1 MILDL
6 FLSPGRLIARLFFWN
21 KKRTY
26 RSLRKRSGSG
36 PGIFLLSLLIWLTV
50 IGGVLYTVDQTG
62 LLHTTLDTGIETAS
76 QAEPLLKQPAASV
89 EPELT
94 PFIETPA
101 TEEQTA
107 TEHLMINP
115 SQEVEMWLVVLHT
128 IPKKARDEAERRQ
141 AQYLVKGLVVEILDT
156 DAFPKLQSG
165 YWIIA
170 QGPFDDRTSALA
182 AADIVKTFNA
192 GLRVLRGL

>member
-1 MILDL
+1 MIIDL
-6 FLSPGRLIARLFFWN
+6 FLSPGRLIARLFFLDR
-21 KKRTY
+21 KRAY

-36 PGIFLLSLLIWLTV
+36 PGVFLLSLLVWLALV
-50 IGGVLYTVDQTG
+50 GGVLYAVDQTG
-62 LLHTTLDTGIETAS
+62 LLHTALDAGIKAATQS
-76 QAEPLLKQPAASV
+76 EPLLQQPATSV
-89 EPELT
+89 EPEPA
-94 PFIETPA
+94 PFVETPA
-101 TEEQTA
+101 TKDQTA
-107 TEHLMINP
+107 AEHLTINP

-141 AQYLVKGLVVEILDT
+141 AQYRVKGLVVEILDT

-182 AADIVKTFNA
+182 AADIIKTFNT